1 MKTRWLN
8 TFALVAAAVAAALV
22 VVGNTDRGKSS
33 QLLNVS
39 YDPTR
44 ELFVDLNRQFIAK
57 YENDTG
63 RKLTIKQS
71 HGGSSRQA
79 RAVIDGLD
87 ADVVTLAL
95 YSDVDALRKQGLL
108 PDGWAK
114 RLPHDSAPWTST
126 IVFVVRKGN
135 PLHIRDWPDLAAPD
149 VSVITPNP
157 KTSGNGKL
165 SLLGAWGS
173 VIYRGGSEPQARD
186 YLRRLY
192 ANVPVLDT
200 GARGAATTFADE
212 KVGDVHLTWENEAL
226 REVEDSKG
234 ELEIVYPPVSI
245 LAEPSVAWVD
255 GNVSRRKTA
264 ASAQAYLQFLYTAPA
279 QETMAGYGYRPI
291 DPEILKKHADRLPK
305 IDLFPVTILAKDWD
319 DAQQKFFAENGIF
332 DAIYKPKATP

>member
-22 VVGNTDRGKSS
+22 VVGNSDRDKSS

-44 ELFVDLNRQFIAK
+44 ELFVDLNRQFAVK
-57 YENDTG
+57 YQNETG
-63 RKLTIKQS
+63 RKLIIKQS
-71 HGGSSRQA
+71 HGGSGRQA
-79 RAVIDGLD
+79 RAVIDGLE

-108 PDGWAK
+108 SDGWWE
-114 RLPHDSAPWTST
+114 RLPHDSSPWTST
-126 IVFVVRKGN
+126 IVFVVRRGN
-135 PLHIRDWPDLAAPD
+135 PLHIHDWPDLVGTG

-173 VIYRGGSEPQARD
+173 VIYRGGNEKQARD

-192 ANVPVLDT
+192 RHVLVLDT

-212 KVGDVHLTWENEAL
+212 EMGDVHLTWENEAL

-234 ELEIVYPPVSI
+234 DLEIAYPPVSI

-255 GNVSRRKTA
+255 SNVSRRQ
-264 ASAQAYLQFLYTAPA
+264 SAQEAKAYLEFLYTDPA
-279 QETMAGYGYRPI
+279 QETIAKYGYRPI
-291 DPEILKKHADRLPK
+291 NVEILKKHAAEFQH
-305 IDLFPVTILAKDWD
+305 IDLFPV
-319 DAQQKFFAENGIF
+319 
-332 DAIYKPKATP
+332 